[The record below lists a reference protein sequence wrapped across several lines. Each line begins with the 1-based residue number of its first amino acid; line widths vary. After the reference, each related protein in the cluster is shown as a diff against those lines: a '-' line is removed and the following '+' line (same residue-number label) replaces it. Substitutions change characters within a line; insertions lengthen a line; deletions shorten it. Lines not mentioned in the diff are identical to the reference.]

1 MHPVV
6 SVCRSYGSQ
15 PQDLL
20 SFSLFI
26 RDRLIIPFIDR
37 GDVTITVFLS
47 IRTLSSPPLRQIEE
61 LNGCQEEKEE
71 TQEEQEAES
80 EKQRARRKVES
91 AAAAAEEDYK
101 EEERSRFSVQGIRSS
116 DTDRAGF

>member
-1 MHPVV
+1 MTLRLPSFYLSGHSP
-6 SVCRSYGSQ
+6 
-15 PQDLL
+15 LL
-20 SFSLFI
+20 S
-26 RDRLIIPFIDR
+26 
-37 GDVTITVFLS
+37 
-47 IRTLSSPPLRQIEE
+47 RQIEE

>member
-1 MHPVV
+1 MHHPVV

-15 PQDLL
+15 LQDLL

-47 IRTLSSPPLRQIEE
+47 IRTLSSASL
-61 LNGCQEEKEE
+61 
-71 TQEEQEAES
+71 
-80 EKQRARRKVES
+80 
-91 AAAAAEEDYK
+91 
-101 EEERSRFSVQGIRSS
+101 SS
-116 DTDRAGF
+116 PDR

>member
-1 MHPVV
+1 MNV
-6 SVCRSYGSQ
+6 SGCVRGSQ
-15 PQDLL
+15 VQGL
-20 SFSLFI
+20 SLFV

-47 IRTLSSPPLRQIEE
+47 IHPDTLLSSSRQIEE

-71 TQEEQEAES
+71 TQEEEKR